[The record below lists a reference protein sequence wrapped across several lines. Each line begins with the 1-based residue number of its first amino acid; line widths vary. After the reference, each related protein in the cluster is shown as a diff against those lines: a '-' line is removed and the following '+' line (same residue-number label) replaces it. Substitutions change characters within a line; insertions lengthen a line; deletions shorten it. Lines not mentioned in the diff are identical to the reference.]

1 MSRERG
7 RLFRG
12 LSFPGARASCPHL
25 TVNHFLRNR
34 YNRNTNGDNTLNTA
48 ETYQTIELVAL
59 HEVARALAR
68 ADDIKDQL
76 QRILNVMSDRLGM
89 QRGMIS
95 ILDLKTGDAW
105 LDVARGVSVE
115 EGKISYR
122 PGEGITGK
130 VAQTGRP
137 MAIANLGQEAHFLDR
152 TGARSSLDR
161 KELAFLCVPIFYQD
175 RVVGVLSADKLSG
188 RIQDLDREIELLAAV
203 AELLGKVVYFRAVE
217 EENRRLRRSLAQAK
231 RPKTSIIGR
240 SKVIQ
245 EVLKL
250 VDQVA
255 DTATTV
261 LIHGDTGTGKEL
273 VARAIHDNSRR
284 SGGPLVRINCA
295 AMPDTL
301 LESELFGHEKGA
313 FTGAITRRR
322 GRFEEAQGG
331 TIFLDEVGELSP
343 IAQAKLLRVLQERE
357 FQPLG
362 SSRTVKVDV
371 RVVAA
376 TNKDLEAEQAGGAF
390 RSDLYYRLNV
400 FPIFL
405 PPLRERG
412 PDILL
417 LADFFVLRYAKEFQ
431 KNVNRIST
439 PAIDLLMSY
448 HWPGNVRELENCIER
463 AVLLTNGEAVE
474 ARNLPPTLQMKPE
487 HLQERNRGKLEAMVG
502 AFERDLIS
510 DALKD
515 ARGNQA
521 QTARLL
527 GTTKRIIQYKVRK
540 YEIQPQRF
548 RIKSAD

>member
-217 EENRRLRRSLAQAK
+217 EENRRLRRILAQAK

-273 VARAIHDNSRR
+273 VARIIHCDSRR
-284 SGGPLVRINCA
+284 KLRPMVTVDCGVLSK
-295 AMPDTL
+295 TL

-313 FTGAITRRR
+313 FTGAYKARR
-322 GRFEEAQGG
+322 GLFEQADGG
-331 TIFLDEVGELSP
+331 TVLLDEV
-343 IAQAKLLRVLQERE
+343 ANA
-357 FQPLG
+357 
-362 SSRTVKVDV
+362 SSSV
-371 RVVAA
+371 R
-376 TNKDLEAEQAGGAF
+376 G
-390 RSDLYYRLNV
+390 
-400 FPIFL
+400 
-405 PPLRERG
+405 
-412 PDILL
+412 
-417 LADFFVLRYAKEFQ
+417 
-431 KNVNRIST
+431 
-439 PAIDLLMSY
+439 
-448 HWPGNVRELENCIER
+448 W
-463 AVLLTNGEAVE
+463 
-474 ARNLPPTLQMKPE
+474 
-487 HLQERNRGKLEAMVG
+487 
-502 AFERDLIS
+502 
-510 DALKD
+510 
-515 ARGNQA
+515 
-521 QTARLL
+521 
-527 GTTKRIIQYKVRK
+527 
-540 YEIQPQRF
+540 
-548 RIKSAD
+548 